1 MELHGS
7 VVGYSTPY
15 RIPGSGRVA
24 ISPRYTIHQYR
35 DDMFKVVA
43 FKGNRDPDAVF
54 VRTREEQQ
62 VNENKLSNNFS
73 RARSMVL
80 QYALCNPWD
89 WFFTGTLDKLKYDRY
104 NGLDKFMKDLSQFVR
119 DKRKKYDAKFQVL
132 LIPEHHKDGAWHV
145 HGLIHGLPVD
155 VLRPFRPPEPQ
166 DLIDKGF
173 LNWEDYMNKF
183 GWCSL
188 APIRQP
194 VATAYYVTKYISKD
208 LSQRA
213 GDLGKHLYFHSRPLR
228 KAEAV
233 SDVYA
238 YEPQLDAYCT
248 HEYDFCK
255 VGMVEGANWWFPF
268 QWDYSEVRNVQPLY
282 PEPPTPVKD
291 PLQDFDPSTV
301 DPFYE
306 QLTIQF

>member
-1 MELHGS
+1 
-7 VVGYSTPY
+7 
-15 RIPGSGRVA
+15 
-24 ISPRYTIHQYR
+24 
-35 DDMFKVVA
+35 MFKVVA

-62 VNENKLSNNFS
+62 SNDNKLANNFS

-89 WFFTGTLDKLKYDRY
+89 YFFTGTLDEKKYDRY
-104 NGLDKFMKDLSQFVR
+104 NVDKFMNDLSQFVR

-132 LIPEHHKDGAWHV
+132 LIPEHHQNKAWHV
-145 HGLIHGLPVD
+145 HGLIYGLPPD

-166 DLIDKGF
+166 KLIDGGF
-173 LNWEDYMNKF
+173 LNWEDYQHKF
-183 GWCSL
+183 GFCSL
-188 APIRQP
+188 GRIRDP

-208 LSQRA
+208 LSSRA

-228 KAEAV
+228 KAEPV

-248 HEYDFCK
+248 HDYDFCK
-255 VGMVEGANWWFPF
+255 TGMVEGANWFFPY
-268 QWDYSEVRNVQPLY
+268 QWDFSDIRLSATFAN
-282 PEPPTPVKD
+282 EPKPVED
-291 PLQDFDPSTV
+291 PLQDFDPATI

-306 QLTIQF
+306 QLKMAGV

>member
-1 MELHGS
+1 
-7 VVGYSTPY
+7 
-15 RIPGSGRVA
+15 
-24 ISPRYTIHQYR
+24 
-35 DDMFKVVA
+35 MFKVVA

-62 VNENKLSNNFS
+62 VNDNKLANNFA

-89 WFFTGTLDKLKYDRY
+89 YFFTGTLDETKYDRY
-104 NGLDKFMKDLSQFVR
+104 NVDKFMNDLSQFVR
-119 DKRKKYDAKFQVL
+119 DKRKKYAAKFQVL

-145 HGLIHGLPVD
+145 HGLIYGLPNE

-166 DLIDKGF
+166 HLIDGGF
-173 LNWEDYMNKF
+173 LNWEDYQGKF
-183 GWCSL
+183 GFCSL
-188 APIRQP
+188 APIRDH

-233 SDVYA
+233 SDVYI
-238 YEPQLDAYCT
+238 YEPHLESYCT
-248 HEYDFCK
+248 QDYEFCK
-255 VGMVEGANWWFPF
+255 VGMVENANWFFPY
-268 QWDYSEVRNVQPLY
+268 QWEFSEVRLMDTWSNEPQPLR
-282 PEPPTPVKD
+282 D
-291 PLQDFDPSTV
+291 PLLDFNPATV

-306 QLTIQF
+306 QIKIAGV